1 MPGLFLPC
9 GLAIAAGLFRLQGF
23 GLEQFFGQG
32 QHRFRCV
39 LGQPQPQLQPQ
50 GSGQVGRQAPGL
62 GNGAVGCGEVTR
74 VQRQFGVGHVPGQLG
89 RGTEV
94 GQPRQVGVALFGVLH
109 GVAGACG
116 DQQGQRAVVFQRL
129 VVQRFD
135 RFALGFLVTA
145 LEKGQRALAQGRAGR
160 AELAFALVVAHAV
173 RQGQRHTKGPQDQV
187 KRQQGGDG
195 QHHHQVERQ
204 LHPVGREHQDGVAWL
219 MPANSDTPT
228 ATANRAVN
236 HSTSF
241 MTGLPWQVPP
251 AGPGS
256 GPGRP

>member
-1 MPGLFLPC
+1 M
-9 GLAIAAGLFRLQGF
+9 
-23 GLEQFFGQG
+23 
-32 QHRFRCV
+32 
-39 LGQPQPQLQPQ
+39 LGQPQPQFQPQ
-50 GSGQVGRQAPGL
+50 GGGQVGRQAPGL
-62 GNGAVGCGEVTR
+62 GNGAVGCGEVAR

-129 VVQRFD
+129 VVQRLD

-204 LHPVGREHQDGVAWL
+204 LHPVGREHQDGVALADAGKQRHADRDGKQGGQPQYQLHDW
-219 MPANSDTPT
+219 PPVAGNTGG
-228 ATANRAVN
+228 AWFRAWAALRVAV
-236 HSTSF
+236 SSGGSSV
-241 MTGLPWQVPP
+241 TGLLARSSTCLSQAAV
-251 AGPGS
+251 AGVWVS
-256 GPGRP
+256 K